1 MHSLKTEALS
11 HLVWD
16 ILQAANRLI
25 EAGNR
30 LSAPFGLT
38 AARWQVMGVI
48 FQEPATVAEVAR
60 HLSQTR
66 QGVQRLADDMVR
78 DGLASYSSN
87 PRHARAKLLAPTA
100 QGVLSYR
107 KLMKEQTKWME
118 SLSTNMQVN
127 EISAARS
134 LLGALSSALENT
146 RS

>member
-1 MHSLKTEALS
+1 VHSHKNEALS

-16 ILQAANRLI
+16 ILQAANHLI

-38 AARWQVMGVI
+38 AARWQVLGVI
-48 FQEPATVAEVAR
+48 VQEPATVADVAR

-78 DGLASYSSN
+78 DELATFSSN

-100 QGVLSYR
+100 QGVESYR
-107 KLMKEQTKWME
+107 KLMKEQAKWME
-118 SLSTNMQVN
+118 SLSTKMQVK
-127 EISAARS
+127 EIAAARS
-134 LLGALSSALENT
+134 LLAALSSALENKP
-146 RS
+146 S